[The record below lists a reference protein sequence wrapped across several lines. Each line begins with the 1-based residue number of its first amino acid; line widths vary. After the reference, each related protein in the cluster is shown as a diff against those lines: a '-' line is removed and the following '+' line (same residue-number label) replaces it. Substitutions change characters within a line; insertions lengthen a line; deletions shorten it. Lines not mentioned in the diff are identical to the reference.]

1 MMAITAEFKE
11 LFGDWIAS
19 VTSAA
24 DAVAGRLVRSRRISL
39 DQGEDGTLTAK
50 AIASKAI
57 ASKAIASKAISSKA
71 ISSKAI
77 ASKNALT
84 LSDISFRLDR
94 GKPNPPLPPD
104 WVAAFR
110 GSRVEAQLPSG
121 HVMACPLDFPAQAG
135 DFLDGMIRAQ
145 IDRLTPWTVHDAIF
159 GWTPPVTAANE
170 RIEVTFAATSK
181 SKVEPLLQFVQS
193 QAVSSVAIYSTV
205 SAGAGPAARIKLLEQ
220 SLQSTIGS
228 TVSLPRLLRG
238 ALLAT
243 GIAAAASLLVA
254 AYLENSMQSEQSELQ
269 RQISQRRAALRL
281 DPNAT
286 GSGLGLLA
294 KRKQTT
300 PSSIMVME
308 AISRALPDTTY
319 VTELRIEGDKVQ
331 VVGMTQDAPSLIKLM
346 EQSPQFTRATFFA
359 PTTRAANE
367 PGERFHIEAHITAY
381 FGSGT

>member
-1 MMAITAEFKE
+1 VLREHGFDPGRCVIDHNNEETIEEVLERGFWTAFSIYPGTKMGNVRLAELVLRYGSDRIIVDSACDWGVSDPLAIPKTARLMMQRGISAEHIRK
-11 LFGDWIAS
+11 
-19 VTSAA
+19 VTY
-24 DAVAGRLVRSRRISL
+24 D
-39 DQGEDGTLTAK
+39 
-50 AIASKAI
+50 
-57 ASKAIASKAISSKA
+57 
-71 ISSKAI
+71 
-77 ASKNALT
+77 NALSVYGLNGEMT
-84 LSDISFRLDR
+84 
-94 GKPNPPLPPD
+94 
-104 WVAAFR
+104 
-110 GSRVEAQLPSG
+110 QLPSG

>member
-1 MMAITAEFKE
+1 MALTDEFKE

-19 VTSAA
+19 VAR
-24 DAVAGRLVRSRRISL
+24 AVDGAIGRFARARPILL
-39 DQGEDGTLTAK
+39 DESEDGTLTAR
-50 AIASKAI
+50 AA
-57 ASKAIASKAISSKA
+57 
-71 ISSKAI
+71 
-77 ASKNALT
+77 ASKNAPA
-84 LSDISFRLDR
+84 LSDVSFRLDGGR
-94 GKPNPPLPPD
+94 PQPSLPAD

-110 GSRVEAQLPSG
+110 GSRVEAQLPAG
-121 HVMACPLDFPAQAG
+121 HVMVCPLDFPAQAG
-135 DFLDGMIRAQ
+135 AFLDGMIRAQ
-145 IDRLTPWTVHDAIF
+145 IDRLTPWTVNDALF
-159 GWTPPVTAANE
+159 GWSPAATAANE

-181 SKVEPLLQFVQS
+181 TKVQPLLQFVQTLDAGS
-193 QAVSSVAIYSTV
+193 IAVYSAA
-205 SAGAGPAARIKLLEQ
+205 SIGADPPVRIKLLDKPLH
-220 SLQSTIGS
+220 SAGAALS
-228 TVSLPRLLRG
+228 VPRLLRG
-238 ALLAT
+238 VLLAT
-243 GIAAAASLLVA
+243 GVAAAASLMIA

-281 DPNAT
+281 DSNAT

-300 PSSIMVME
+300 PSSIMVLE

-331 VVGMTQDAPSLIKLM
+331 VVGMTQDAPSLIRLM